1 MATAVIVGSVILGLC
16 LVFAVVF
23 AAIIVT
29 FGERRTTNL
38 VGRFRIVQTGDGNCF
53 LLDTRTGR
61 LWERRAGSP
70 AWSENADVPWIT
82 KADGRRAPRADSSC
96 GGGGCSA

>member
-1 MATAVIVGSVILGLC
+1 MDTAVIVGSVILGLC
-16 LVFAVVF
+16 VVF

-29 FGERRTTNL
+29 FGERRATNL
-38 VGRFRIVQTGDGNCF
+38 VGRFRIVQTGDGSCF

-70 AWSENADVPWIT
+70 TWSENADVPWIT
-82 KADGRRAPRADSSC
+82 KADGRRAP
-96 GGGGCSA
+96 